1 MTTSTRPPVPI
12 TPDLWLHIRAALSGN
27 DRVSRRNLALLS
39 TIYHCGLRLNEA
51 LQLQRNDIDI
61 QRKQIRV
68 RCGKG
73 RKFRVVAIPDVAI
86 DDLSSVL
93 PQDGWVFVTAD
104 GSPILDSYVRS
115 FMGRLAHRIGVERL
129 HAHGGRHGHA
139 LFLASQNVPLNLI
152 RDQLGHSNISTT
164 DRYIARLDP
173 TARVRAI
180 NEAYRGAA

>member
-1 MTTSTRPPVPI
+1 MKTRPPVPI
-12 TPDLWLHIRAALSGN
+12 TPDLWVQIRLALGGN
-27 DRVSRRNLALLS
+27 DRISRRNLALLS
-39 TIYHCGLRLNEA
+39 VIYHCGLRLNEA

-61 QRKQIRV
+61 TRKQVRV

-73 RKFRVVAIPDVAI
+73 RKFRVVAIPDIAI
-86 DDLSSVL
+86 DDLANVL

-104 GSPILDSYVRS
+104 GSPILASYVRS
-115 FMGRLAHRIGVERL
+115 FMARLAHRIGVERL

-164 DRYIARLDP
+164 DRYIARLNP
-173 TARVRAI
+173 EARVKAI